1 MNVWIDIIIKNSFK
15 LLHIKHIKVLAVI
28 SWTLSSHCWVTGC
41 EKVPSSGLLMTC
53 RSSWTGKTWLISSGL
68 GLPLCA
74 CCLDGAHRRAR
85 LQQAFIV
92 QTGQSEHLRFTTV
105 WQHRQQH
112 AHWLNVTSAHT
123 LRADE
128 VQTWPAVI
136 QLTASFRLPNTFLLF
151 ALTVSRLHAASLPPG
166 ARVKAFLSERCR
178 AGGWMGG
185 WSIGSKSSKNRS
197 KVSAFV

>member
-1 MNVWIDIIIKNSFK
+1 MDFEQSLLSHRLWESAFIGAVNDPPELLDRKNLTD
-15 LLHIKHIKVLAVI
+15 LLWPRSA
-28 SWTLSSHCWVTGC
+28 TLCWL
-41 EKVPSSGLLMTC
+41 SGWCAQTC
-53 RSSWTGKTWLISSGL
+53 SPAAG
-68 GLPLCA
+68 
-74 CCLDGAHRRAR
+74 
-85 LQQAFIV
+85 FIV

-112 AHWLNVTSAHT
+112 AHSLNVTSAHT
-123 LRADE
+123 ARADE

-136 QLTASFRLPNTFLLF
+136 QLTASFLLPNTFLLF

-178 AGGWMGG
+178 AAGWMGG